1 MMNKRWMCFSLMLTT
16 AALLCLLVPQRAQ
29 AAEAAQ
35 EAAITIEFDR
45 EQYAP
50 GETANV
56 QICVAAVDSAI
67 DLSGLEFQLSAAD
80 GLELQTLTMALGG
93 SSPADDTSTGVSDA
107 SAASG
112 RGVYCQYGAE
122 ALTVDKTGVLVA
134 EARYLVTGQPGA
146 TMELGLDEWML
157 LQSDGTE
164 IPAGQ
169 QSGEAFILPDTDPDA
184 PTLALFVD
192 HPVCIPGDI
201 VTVTLCLIGAEESF
215 SIYALEDTITF
226 DPTCFRLDLGS
237 IDFSIGNASGK
248 MTGDVYDRVR
258 FDYHG
263 LDAATV
269 REGAP
274 LLTFQLKV
282 LKGGAICNTR
292 VKYYD
297 ADSKEL
303 PLNLQDT
310 AVSLY
315 DLEHQPP
322 LAWIKDGT
330 ALVLRNY
337 SDDSVTASVWLVR
350 YGPEGQMRSAA
361 LLSQQTLTGGARI
374 TVPREDIAVSP
385 DETAKLLVTGDA
397 FTPLTQA
404 LDVK

>member
-1 MMNKRWMCFSLMLTT
+1 MIARRRTRFTLMLAA

-45 EQYAP
+45 DQYTP
-50 GETANV
+50 GETAAA
-56 QICVAAVDSAI
+56 QIRVAAVGSAI

-80 GLELQTLTMALGG
+80 GLELKTLTMALGG

-134 EARYLVTGQPGA
+134 EATYLVTGQPGA
-146 TMELGLDEWML
+146 TVELGLDEWVL
-157 LQSDGTE
+157 LQADGTALT
-164 IPAGQ
+164 AGQ
-169 QSGEAFILPDTDPDA
+169 QCGQALVVAASDA
-184 PTLALFVD
+184 PTLALCTD
-192 HPVCIPGDI
+192 STVCKAGDI
-201 VTVTLCLIGAEESF
+201 ITVTLSLTGDAESYKF
-215 SIYALEDTITF
+215 YGLNDTITF
-226 DPTCFRLDLGS
+226 APACFELLPDS
-237 IDFSIGNASGK
+237 VKASIGNASAMK
-248 MTGDVYDRVR
+248 TGDVYDRVYFMR
-258 FDYHG
+258 FG
-263 LDAATV
+263 AAAETVTKDAPIV
-269 REGAP
+269 
-274 LLTFQLKV
+274 TFRLKV
-282 LKGGAICNTR
+282 LKGGAICHKQPALSDDTG
-292 VKYYD
+292 KT
-297 ADSKEL
+297 L
-303 PLNLQDT
+303 PVNVQDT

-322 LAWIKDGT
+322 LAWITGGT
-330 ALVLRNY
+330 DLILRNY
-337 SDDSVTASVWLVR
+337 SDQSVAASVWLVR
-350 YGPEGQMRSAA
+350 YGPGRQMRSVS

-404 LDVK
+404 LDVE